1 MYERFGERAHLVV
14 ERAHEEARALR
25 HWYVEPG
32 HVLLALLRE
41 DHLEGLPDAAF
52 GAVRAELVTAL
63 GKGTAEPG
71 DFLPLTGETSAVFEV
86 AAVEADRLGHRLVQP
101 FHILLAL
108 LTGTNTVIADV
119 LTAHRT
125 DPSPPPQSLVPPLA
139 HMLPDSLAPSPA
151 AGPPSVTDTH
161 AAPVTG
167 THAAP
172 VARADPPPD
181 HDPYVWAMS

>member
-1 MYERFGERAHLVV
+1 MYERFGERSHLVV

-41 DHLEGLPDAAF
+41 DHLEGLPDAPF

-71 DFLPLTGETSAVFEV
+71 DFLPLTGETSAVFE
-86 AAVEADRLGHRLVQP
+86 AAGVEAERLGHRLVQP

-108 LTGTNTVIADV
+108 LASANPVVADV
-119 LTAHRT
+119 LTANRT
-125 DPSPPPQSLVPPLA
+125 DPSPPRRSLVGPLTRT
-139 HMLPDSLAPSPA
+139 LLDSLTGAPA
-151 AGPPSVTDTH
+151 AGPP
-161 AAPVTG
+161 PVAET
-167 THAAP
+167 P
-172 VARADPPPD
+172 VARAAPPPD

>member
-14 ERAHEEARALR
+14 DRAHEEARALR

-41 DHLEGLPDAAF
+41 DQLEGLPNAPF

-108 LTGTNTVIADV
+108 LAGANTVIADV
-119 LTAHRT
+119 LSAHRT
-125 DPSPPPQSLVPPLA
+125 DPPPPRRPLGDPLA
-139 HMLPDSLAPSPA
+139 RTLLASLTGAPA
-151 AGPPSVTDTH
+151 AGPP
-161 AAPVTG
+161 PG
-167 THAAP
+167 PEIP
-172 VARADPPPD
+172 VARAVPPPD

>member
-1 MYERFGERAHLVV
+1 MYERFSERSHLVV
-14 ERAHEEARALR
+14 DRAHEEARALR

-41 DHLEGLPDAAF
+41 DQLEGLPDAPF
-52 GAVRAELVTAL
+52 GAVRAELATAL

-108 LTGTNTVIADV
+108 LAGANTVVADV
-119 LTAHRT
+119 LSAHRTDPSAHRT
-125 DPSPPPQSLVPPLA
+125 DPSPPRRSLVGPLA
-139 HMLPDSLAPSPA
+139 RTLLDSLTGAPA
-151 AGPPSVTDTH
+151 AGPPPGPEIP
-161 AAPVTG
+161 A
-167 THAAP
+167 
-172 VARADPPPD
+172 ARAVPPPD